1 MKISKEFKVGLL
13 AVVSI
18 TVLYLGFNFLRG
30 IDFFSSTDTYYAVY
44 EEIDGLNVSNDVIL
58 NGLAVGRVSD
68 IKILPRA
75 NNQILVEMDVDKEV
89 RLNESTIALL
99 KNKDFLGSKAIE
111 LIVTEVNINSPLDDG
126 DTLKARLDKGLTDI
140 LAETAG
146 PVADDL
152 NTTIRRVNLILE
164 ELANNTDKISNTLS
178 NVEETSRIMKN
189 TFQENRNDINS
200 LISNYN
206 QVALEL
212 AYVMQDITP
221 ILNNVTQ
228 LTDSLQTL
236 ELSQTLQ
243 QTQQTIGN
251 LNETIGKIN
260 QGSGTL
266 AKLINDDS
274 LYNNLNKSA
283 EDLDKLLNDL
293 RENPGRYVNFSLF

>member
-18 TVLYLGFNFLRG
+18 TTLYLGFNFLKG
-30 IDFFSSTDTYYAVY
+30 IEFFSSTETYYAIY

-68 IKILPRA
+68 ITIIPRA
-75 NNQILVEMDVDKEV
+75 NNKILVEMDVDANV

-111 LIVTEVNINSPLDDG
+111 LIVTEENIGNPVEDG
-126 DTLKARLDKGLTDI
+126 DTLIARLDKGLTDI

-164 ELANNTDKISNTLS
+164 ELSESTDEINNTMSNL
-178 NVEETSRIMKN
+178 EQTSFLIKQ
-189 TFQENRNDINS
+189 TFQENRSNLNT
-200 LISNYN
+200 LLNNYN

-212 AYVMQDITP
+212 AYVLQDVTP
-221 ILNNVTQ
+221 ILNNVNQ
-228 LTDSLQTL
+228 LTDSLQNL
-236 ELSQTLQ
+236 ELSQTVQ
-243 QTQQTIGN
+243 KTQQTIDN
-251 LNETIGKIN
+251 LNETIKKIDE
-260 QGSGTL
+260 GSGTL
-266 AKLINDDS
+266 AKMINNDS
-274 LYNNLNKSA
+274 LYNNLNRSA
-283 EDLDKLLNDL
+283 ENLDKLLNDL
-293 RENPGRYVNFSLF
+293 RQNPGRYVNFSLF